1 MSNISFKTW
10 ALFLNHFFPIFWF
23 YTLWKHQKIKS
34 FLLLLITCSSI
45 FYNHTLVCR
54 STGQY
59 LMFFTLLVT
68 IYLLIITDKKYA
80 NELFKVTTNEAF
92 SLQLDLNY
100 KIYISLN
107 TQISVKLIAILVTV
121 YAKSLNFSANIENL
135 VF

>member
-1 MSNISFKTW
+1 
-10 ALFLNHFFPIFWF
+10 
-23 YTLWKHQKIKS
+23 
-34 FLLLLITCSSI
+34 
-45 FYNHTLVCR
+45 
-54 STGQY
+54 
-59 LMFFTLLVT
+59 MFFTLLVT
-68 IYLLIITDKKYA
+68 IYLLIITDKKYV

-100 KIYISLN
+100 KIYISSN